1 MKYYVLK
8 SANGN
13 VSIDSEWSDL
23 NSAKVAYHNT
33 CKVFWN
39 ASDVIE
45 GFVAIVDSQLDT
57 LQGYKEFISHPELV
71 EETTE

>member
-1 MKYYVLK
+1 MKYYVIK

-23 NSAKVAYHNT
+23 TSAKVAYHNT

-45 GFVAIVDSQLDT
+45 GFVAIIDSQLDT
-57 LQGYKEFISHPELV
+57 VQGYKEFVSHPAPV

>member
-1 MKYYVLK
+1 MKYYVIK

-13 VSIDSEWSDL
+13 VSIDSEWSDI

-57 LQGYKEFISHPELV
+57 LQGYKEYISHPAPV
-71 EETTE
+71 ADTTE

>member
-1 MKYYVLK
+1 MKYYVIK
-8 SANGN
+8 SANRN

-23 NSAKVAYHNT
+23 NSAKVAYHNA

-39 ASDVIE
+39 ASDVIN
-45 GFVAIVDSQLDT
+45 GYVAIIDSQLDT
-57 LQGYKEFISHPELV
+57 LPGYKEYISHPAPV